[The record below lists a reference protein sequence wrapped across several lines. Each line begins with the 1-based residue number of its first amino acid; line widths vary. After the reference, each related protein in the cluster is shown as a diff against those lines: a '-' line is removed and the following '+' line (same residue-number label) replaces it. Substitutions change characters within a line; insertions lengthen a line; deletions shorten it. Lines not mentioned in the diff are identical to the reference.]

1 MPPLFN
7 GESTGTA
14 KVGQEEAVIKIVDIE
29 DASGVT
35 CSL

>member
-7 GESTGTA
+7 GKSTGTA
-14 KVGQEEAVIKIVDIE
+14 KVGQEEAVIEIVDVE
-29 DASGVT
+29 DASSVT